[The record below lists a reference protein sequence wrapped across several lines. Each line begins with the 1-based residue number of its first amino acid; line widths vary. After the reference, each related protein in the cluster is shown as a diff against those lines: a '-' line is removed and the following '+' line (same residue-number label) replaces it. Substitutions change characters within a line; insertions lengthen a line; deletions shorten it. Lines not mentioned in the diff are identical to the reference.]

1 MQLTQTAG
9 QVQTAFAGVA
19 ASTQQIGQAAQQT
32 TPRVSSVEK
41 ALKDLS
47 RSAEETSRGMLQ
59 MVLSMRGGVG
69 ALPQLALGLR
79 EATQGLKGVNEGM
92 AALAPATR
100 LAVIGLGGIA
110 IGITAIGAAV
120 AAYGISVFK
129 FSQEM
134 FTLSQTARA
143 LGMTFGQLRNMT
155 EQNERFG
162 ISAENTAAQ
171 IGRVNEALTDLT
183 LSGSKL
189 RQSLLSEGV
198 PAQWID
204 DYTKL
209 TNEVDRYNARLAAQI
224 KIRDDWIKRGVSPEV
239 AATISG
245 RFQTR
250 LGGDPTA
257 ITRPPLEQPTA
268 AELAQSKRI
277 EESSAAI
284 AEQWRIISKHIT
296 DIKNAFLE
304 FGLPGVLST
313 LQSIAGVLGRITEG
327 MRKVKEGD
335 PGHKLVP
342 ERSIF
347 GRALGGLGF
356 GQEPPATFDE
366 RFNALKSPS
375 SFRGANDNNPLLHR
389 SSFGGD
395 TGGSS
400 GEGRAQAVIKGGVY
414 EALVEFYGFLRGGG
428 TGGGGIQNA
437 SLTTGNIPGAGPGGS
452 ALHSGGGYTVLPNG
466 SDGGPGTGRG
476 AGGSGGGGGVVDKS
490 GKGVDP
496 DTVGQLQQ
504 LASTGNTSAMRQLM
518 TSRGYRVDSA
528 WCGDLARTLVG
539 GSGFQVPQGYPIAS
553 TWRGIGAHAEGS
565 AINEPGTQ
573 FGSIVAS
580 KTNVPIGQTGGH
592 VMTVVPGTYDPK
604 NNTAEVVDT
613 GGRRRRTLNGFELRS
628 LPAAEA
634 VAASG
639 NVNKTSPSSGPSTD
653 ANVMPELSKFV
664 AAKEQFRAHPFADF
678 GTTGIGYGTPA
689 AGRSS
694 ISEPDARKEMEGRL
708 AESLKRVDELNPNL
722 TQGQRMALASLDY
735 NTGWIQKGGEK
746 NDAMRAALKSG
757 DLAGARRLFGTY
769 THVGGPQGRVLPGLA
784 SRRAEELGGFWD
796 RPDPDRTALSKPLD
810 RSALND
816 NNRIHSTGQLDVS
829 VNAPPGTKVN
839 YHGQNLLKN
848 TSMQRQTQM
857 MPTQGGPTVADTAQ
871 SYMRGG
877 T

>member
-1 MQLTQTAG
+1 VQ
-9 QVQTAFAGVA
+9 QVGN
-19 ASTQQIGQAAQQT
+19 AAQQA
-32 TPRVSSVEK
+32 TPRISTQEK
-41 ALKDLS
+41 ALKDLA
-47 RSAEETSRGMLQ
+47 RSAEETTRGVLQ
-59 MVLSMRGGVG
+59 MALAARQG
-69 ALPQLALGLR
+69 AGAFPQLALATR
-79 EATQGLKGVNEGM
+79 EAWTGLQGVNVAMG
-92 AALAPATR
+92 ALGVASRAMVVS
-100 LAVIGLGGIA
+100 LGAVA
-110 IGITAIGAAV
+110 IGVGVVGAAV

-134 FTLSQTARA
+134 FTLSKTARA
-143 LGMTFGQLRNMT
+143 LGMTFGQLRGMT

-162 ISAENTAAQ
+162 ISVEQTTAQ
-171 IGRVNEALTDLT
+171 IGQMNEALTDLSF
-183 LSGSKL
+183 SGSKI
-189 RQSLLSEGV
+189 RQQMLSQGV
-198 PAQWID
+198 PPKLID
-204 DYTKL
+204 DYLRL
-209 TNEVDRYNARLAAQI
+209 TNAVDRYNFVRDKEKEIADTYAAQ
-224 KIRDDWIKRGVSPEV
+224 GHPEIG
-239 AATISG
+239 ATLAK
-245 RFQTR
+245 R
-250 LGGDPTA
+250 LGGWFGVAGDA
-257 ITRPPLEQPTA
+257 YTRPPMEKPTKEEEEA
-268 AELAQSKRI
+268 NARIAKQS
-277 EESSAAI
+277 ALI
-284 AEQWRIISKHIT
+284 AEQWRIISKHVT
-296 DIKNAFLE
+296 DIKTEFLAW
-304 FGLPGVLST
+304 GLPVVLET
-313 LQSIAGVLGRITEG
+313 LKLINTGFEGILTTVKTIALIGLKQIPILGQMIQLKQLYDSLTG
-327 MRKVKEGD
+327 GD
-335 PGHKLVP
+335 KTTTPDSAPKSDQGGGGSWMPQGLRQWNTPPPGYHP
-342 ERSIF
+342 TSF
-347 GRALGGLGF
+347 GGA
-356 GQEPPATFDE
+356 
-366 RFNALKSPS
+366 
-375 SFRGANDNNPLLHR
+375 ANDN
-389 SSFGGD
+389 
-395 TGGSS
+395 GGSA
-400 GEGRAQAVIKGGVY
+400 RAVIKGGVY
-414 EALVEFYGFLRGGG
+414 DALVEFYGFMQGGAK
-428 TGGGGIQNA
+428 GGAGGIQNA

-504 LASTGNTSAMRQLM
+504 MASQGNTRGMQQLM
-518 TSRGYRVDSA
+518 SSRGYRVDSA

-539 GSGFQVPQGYPIAS
+539 GSGFQVPKGYPVAS
-553 TWRGIGAHAEGS
+553 EWRREGVSTHAEG
-565 AINEPGTQ
+565 ADINAPGTK

-604 NNTAEVVDT
+604 NNTAEVIDT